1 MITWTR
7 RRDDWCWVGQI
18 DGKPWFRV
26 CLIVESYSLEC
37 LENHYQGSSFGPYF
51 SEFDEAQAAAEHL
64 IPELYLLSLL
74 APQAPITVVP

>member
-7 RRDDWCWVGQI
+7 STDWCWDGQI
-18 DGKPWFRV
+18 DGRPWFCIYR
-26 CLIVESYSLEC
+26 IVESYSLKC
-37 LENHYQGSSFGPYF
+37 LENHYQAPSFGPYF
-51 SEFDEAQAAAEHL
+51 SELDEAQAAAEHL